1 MRCDIRMT
9 ISRRSLLVS
18 PLVAA
23 PVLLAERNDALLYIG
38 AYTSAKNKGITV
50 ARFDKSTGAI
60 TEMST
65 AAETPNPTF
74 LELHPNGKWLYA
86 INEVSNF
93 GGKKEGSVDAYS
105 IDRASGK
112 LTLLNQVSS
121 KGAGPCHV
129 SLDRSGRMVMI
140 ANYGSGSVA
149 SYKVLPD
156 GQLSD
161 AVSFFQHEG
170 KGPVA
175 GRQAGPHAHSINAAP
190 DNRFAVAC
198 DLGTDELRV
207 YKLDPGKGSMEKHKV
222 ANAAPGAGPRHFAWH
237 PKKMWGYAVNELNS
251 TVTVFLYAPDGLL
264 EEIQS
269 VSTLPEGYRN
279 ENAPAEIRV
288 HPTGKFL
295 YASNRGEDSIA
306 VFTIDAA
313 TGKLAS
319 VDHTLTQ
326 GAVPRNF
333 YIEPTGRWLLAANQ
347 KTDNIIV
354 FAIEQKTG
362 KLQNTGKGITV
373 GQPVC
378 LRTLG

>member
-1 MRCDIRMT
+1 MRFDKRMT
-9 ISRRSLLVS
+9 FSRRSLLAG

-23 PVLLAERNDALLYIG
+23 PVLWADRNESLLFIG
-38 AYTSAKNKGITV
+38 AYTSPKNKGITV
-50 ARFDKSTGAI
+50 AHFDGSTGAI
-60 TEMST
+60 TQMST

-93 GGKKEGSVDAYS
+93 QGKKEGSVDAYA
-105 IDRASGK
+105 IDRGTGH

-129 SLDRSGRMVMI
+129 SLDRGGKMAMV

-149 SYKVLPD
+149 SYKIESD
-156 GQLSD
+156 GKLSE

-170 KGPVA
+170 RGPKA
-175 GRQAGPHAHSINAAP
+175 NRQAGPHAHSVNATP
-190 DNRFAVAC
+190 DNRYAVAC
-198 DLGTDELRV
+198 DLGTDEIRI
-207 YKLDPGKGSMEKHKV
+207 YKLDTGKGSMEKHKV
-222 ANAAPGAGPRHFAWH
+222 VNTAPGAGPRHFAWH
-237 PKKMWGYAVNELNS
+237 PKKMVGYGVNELNS
-251 TVTVFLYAPDGLL
+251 TVTVYLYAPGGLL

-269 VSTLPEGYRN
+269 ISTLPEGYRN
-279 ENAPAEIRV
+279 ENYPAEVRV
-288 HPTGKFL
+288 HPSGKFV
-295 YASNRGEDSIA
+295 YASNRGEDSI
-306 VFTIDAA
+306 VIYSVGPS
-313 TGKLAS
+313 GKLS
-319 VDHTLTQ
+319 LLDRTLTQ

-333 YIEPTGRWLLAANQ
+333 YIEPSGRWLLAANQ

-354 FAIEQKTG
+354 FEIDHKTG
-362 KLQNTGKGITV
+362 KLLTTGKGITV

>member
-1 MRCDIRMT
+1 MT
-9 ISRRSLLVS
+9 FSRRSLLVS

-23 PVLLAERNDALLYIG
+23 PALMADRNDSLLYIG

-50 ARFDKSTGAI
+50 ARFDKATGAI
-60 TEMST
+60 SEMST

-74 LELHPNGKWLYA
+74 LELHSNGKWLYA

-105 IDRASGK
+105 IDKASGK

-129 SLDRSGRMVMI
+129 SLDRGGRMVMI

-149 SYKVLPD
+149 SYKIEAD
-156 GQLSD
+156 GKLSE

-175 GRQAGPHAHSINAAP
+175 GRQAGPHAHSVNVTP
-190 DNRFAVAC
+190 DNRYAVAC
-198 DLGTDELRV
+198 DLGTDEIRI

-222 ANAAPGAGPRHFAWH
+222 VNTAPGSGPRHFAWH
-237 PKKMWGYAVNELNS
+237 PKKMFGYVVNELNS
-251 TVTVFLYAPDGLL
+251 TVTVFLYAPDGNL

-279 ENAPAEIRV
+279 ENSPAEVRV
-288 HPTGKFL
+288 HPSGKFL
-295 YASNRGEDSIA
+295 YASNRGEDTIA
-306 VFTIDAA
+306 VFVIDPA
-313 TGKLAS
+313 TGKLS
-319 VDHTLTQ
+319 PVDRTLTQ
-326 GAVPRNF
+326 GGTPRNF
-333 YIEPTGRWLLAANQ
+333 YIESTGRWLLAANQ

-354 FAIEQKTG
+354 FAIDQKTG
-362 KLQNTGKGITV
+362 KLQNTGKGIIV

-378 LRTLG
+378 LRILG